1 MKPHGEAMQRIA
13 KVDEIP
19 HAGLRF
25 SYKEGPFDEEGI
37 LLALDSGEVRA
48 YKNECRHLPMP
59 LDDRDP
65 GELWDSERRYL
76 VCNSHGARYQPEDGL
91 CVAGPCEGSH
101 LKALPIEVRDGEV
114 FLDTSKIG
122 SFFDV

>member
-1 MKPHGEAMQRIA
+1 MQRIA
-13 KVDEIP
+13 RVDEIP
-19 HAGLRF
+19 VTGHRF
-25 SYKEGPFDEEGI
+25 TYKDGPFDEEGI
-37 LLALDSGEVRA
+37 LVAVGNGDVRA

-65 GELWDSERRYL
+65 GDLWDPDRRYL

-101 LKALPIEVRDGEV
+101 LKSLPIEVHDGEV
-114 FLDTSKIG
+114 FLDTSKLG